1 MSEVIVRERYLKNG
15 KKVYEYCFE
24 LAHEGGKR
32 RRRTKSGF
40 ATKREARAA
49 GRQALYEYENVG
61 EVVVDNNISYSDFL
75 DFWIEND
82 CKNTCKEQTIKGY
95 EKKIK
100 LYIKPELG
108 AYRIKSINKDN
119 LQAFITDLYNDGF
132 SVNTVTSIKGLL
144 TKSFNFAVDRN
155 YIPASPAV
163 NLVIPKNKQPDRP
176 TRFKQHIFLEKDQV
190 DKIFE
195 RFPKGTSS
203 FIPLKIAYHTG
214 MRPGEVFGL
223 IWDDIDFVNKTIT
236 VGVIETSGNSKES
249 RIYFYNQ
256 NLEKTATLPLEY
268 ASLGSIFYNP
278 VIYEDELYLI
288 PQGKTNVKD
297 EKKVLKIELKSG
309 NQKIYE
315 INQLAMNSICVNDNS
330 NGHYDASHGWI

>member
-49 GRQALYEYENVG
+49 GR
-61 EVVVDNNISYSDFL
+61 
-75 DFWIEND
+75 
-82 CKNTCKEQTIKGY
+82 
-95 EKKIK
+95 
-100 LYIKPELG
+100 
-108 AYRIKSINKDN
+108 
-119 LQAFITDLYNDGF
+119 QAFITDLYNDGF

-163 NLVIPKNKQPDRP
+163 NLVIPKNKQPDKP

-236 VGVIETSGNSKES
+236 VNRQV
-249 RIYFYNQ
+249 Q
-256 NLEKTATLPLEY
+256 WY
-268 ASLGSIFYNP
+268 A
-278 VIYEDELYLI
+278 
-288 PQGKTNVKD
+288 GKRTEE
-297 EKKVLKIELKSG
+297 EKKRTNGTSE
-309 NQKIYE
+309 
-315 INQLAMNSICVNDNS
+315 S
-330 NGHYDASHGWI
+330 NGYWYFCEPKYVKRRLIIMRRVMGVVGTVMLEVWMR